1 MSMSLSAIRSEFR
14 SGSYYRDSQLVQVQR
29 VSEYRMLSP
38 KWTSLTPPSSQGTG
52 SIKTEVVQSSPE
64 PEIRANQCL
73 LDMTEPLPHE
83 CTQLWLPTQELHRA
97 SPSALQCR
105 WERKVQEV
113 PHHQRRHWLLGITVG
128 GEALL
133 GCPCSNGC
141 STPMHIWAALT
152 GHRGLLKKP
161 TTKYIKLEGDV

>member
-14 SGSYYRDSQLVQVQR
+14 SGSYYRDSQLVHVQR

-52 SIKTEVVQSSPE
+52 SIKAEVAQSSPE
-64 PEIRANQCL
+64 PEVRTNQCL

-97 SPSALQCR
+97 SRSALQCR
-105 WERKVQEV
+105 WERKVQ
-113 PHHQRRHWLLGITVG
+113 
-128 GEALL
+128 GEDT
-133 GCPCSNGC
+133 GC
-141 STPMHIWAALT
+141 W
-152 GHRGLLKKP
+152 GLLWEAKP
-161 TTKYIKLEGDV
+161 CWVARALMDAPHQCTYGQH